1 MKRRLGR
8 ILEEWRGDRPRT
20 ELARLL
26 DMSYTF
32 VKSMESGIRFPS
44 DPELLRIAKKLKLD
58 PDTLLIAAYCDRSP
72 ALAAALE
79 RTRSRG
85 KKVRRAR

>member
-20 ELARLL
+20 HLARFLG
-26 DMSYTF
+26 MSYTF
-32 VKSMESGIRFPS
+32 VKSMEGGTRFPS
-44 DPELLRIAKKLKLD
+44 DRELLRIARKLRLD
-58 PDTLLIAAYCDRSP
+58 PDELLIAAYSDRSP

-79 RTRSRG
+79 RTRPRR
-85 KKVRRAR
+85 KKARA